1 MKDKRTYTHLKEHGE
16 DMTHENEF
24 KIDIPEDRGTLDL
37 TRRIDELE
45 EALDGYV
52 QLVIMQKN
60 EIWGLKQIQS
70 ENESNKNLLQG
81 YKKVI
86 EDLSAKLRQKDS

>member
-37 TRRIDELE
+37 TRQVDELTDTIKSYKLLMDTHRE
-45 EALDGYV
+45 ELW
-52 QLVIMQKN
+52 
-60 EIWGLKQIQS
+60 ELKKIVS
-70 ENESNKNLLQG
+70 ENEKNKNLLQG

>member
-1 MKDKRTYTHLKEHGE
+1 MKDERTYTHLKEHGE

-37 TRRIDELE
+37 TRQIDELTDTIKSYKLLMDTHRE
-45 EALDGYV
+45 ELW
-52 QLVIMQKN
+52 
-60 EIWGLKQIQS
+60 ELKKIVS
-70 ENESNKNLLQG
+70 ENEKNKNLLQG